1 MCRPGR
7 HLSRIDSRVL
17 GGASSAGSAPPPPS
31 VWPPATFFGA
41 VLAGLGAGLGLLA
54 RVRRAAFGDGCM
66 SVCETAPWLPGTLA
80 ARFSIY
86 LW

>member
-17 GGASSAGSAPPPPS
+17 GLRRPLVVPPPLSMAPGN
-31 VWPPATFFGA
+31 FFRRCLGRFGCRFG
-41 VLAGLGAGLGLLA
+41 LAC
-54 RVRRAAFGDGCM
+54 RVERRAAFGDGCM
-66 SVCETAPWLPGTLA
+66 SVCETTPWLPGTLA